1 MVKDELI
8 NKLKSLDCN
17 TLEYCSAI
25 ENMFNP
31 AIIGITDESDANFD
45 SELGRPAYPRLQC
58 LGLLYFGEIRGVD
71 DIEEICDL
79 AKTDDVFKVLAPEGP
94 PSVSTLKNFKNNN
107 DDETFLKV
115 ELASLLPL
123 IDYHFLE
130 YSGDNYI
137 GWY

>member
-1 MVKDELI
+1 MVKHELI

-25 ENMFNP
+25 ETMFTP
-31 AIIGITDESDANFD
+31 AIIGITNESDANFD
-45 SELGRPAYPRLQC
+45 SELGKPAYPRLQC
-58 LGLLYFGEIRGVD
+58 LELLYFGEIRDVD

-79 AKTDDVFKVLAPEGP
+79 AKTDDVFKVLAPESP
-94 PSVSTLKNFKNNN
+94 PSVSTLKNF

-130 YSGDNYI
+130 YTGDNYI